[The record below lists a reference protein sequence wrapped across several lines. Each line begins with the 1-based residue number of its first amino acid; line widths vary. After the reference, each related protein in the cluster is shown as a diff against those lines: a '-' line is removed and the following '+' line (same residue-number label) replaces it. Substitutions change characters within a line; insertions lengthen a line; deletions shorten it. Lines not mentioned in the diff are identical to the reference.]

1 MRWELPAYFLEM
13 CGLAV
18 WFGGLFIII
27 AVVIPAVFNSFGM
40 EPAGRFLR
48 RIFDGYSQVT
58 LGVLM
63 VLGINLAVRSWFSA
77 RKATLIFP
85 VMKLEYV
92 LITAMLVVTV
102 LIIWVFGPETV
113 ALQEAAFQAVT
124 EIEKQT
130 AYDRFFQMHMIVRG
144 LYLTNA
150 GLAVGLFIMKLRQS
164 LMRQLALGEG

>member
-27 AVVIPAVFNSFGM
+27 AVVIPAVFNAFGM

-48 RIFDGYSQVT
+48 RVFDGYNQVT
-58 LGVLM
+58 LGVLV
-63 VLGINLAVRSWFSA
+63 VLAVNLAIRTWFSL
-77 RKATLIFP
+77 RRVPLIFP
-85 VMKLEYV
+85 VLKLEYV
-92 LITAMLVVTV
+92 LIAAMLVVTV

-144 LYLTNA
+144 FYLTNA
-150 GLAVGLFIMKLRQS
+150 GLAIGLFIMKLRQS
-164 LMRQLALGEG
+164 LLRQQTLH